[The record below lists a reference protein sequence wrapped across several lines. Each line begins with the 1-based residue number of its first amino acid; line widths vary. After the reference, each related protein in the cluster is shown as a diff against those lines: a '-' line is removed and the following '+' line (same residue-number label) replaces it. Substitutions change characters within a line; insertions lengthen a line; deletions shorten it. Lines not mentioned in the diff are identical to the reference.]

1 MENLKALTFR
11 MPRPLWLYYK
21 KLAADRD
28 MNLTELMLIIL
39 ERYKNNSQKMLQ
51 SQDTMVS

>member
-1 MENLKALTFR
+1 VETIKALTFR
-11 MPRPLWLYYK
+11 MPRQTWLYYK

-28 MNLTELMLIIL
+28 MNLTELMLIVL

-51 SQDTMVS
+51 SQDTEV

>member
-1 MENLKALTFR
+1 
-11 MPRPLWLYYK
+11 MPRPLWLYLK

-39 ERYKNNSQKMLQ
+39 NRYKNNSEKILTGR
-51 SQDTMVS
+51 DT